1 MSKAIL
7 EITFKPD
14 EAFLPRL
21 LWQIDTPFNSDKNG
35 SIFKML
41 FPRKYFGKSHTVQR
55 GGFKNCVYPECH
67 GPRVLCVCTT
77 LFCYHTVRPLK
88 RVPFNR
94 SQLKWTQLAGHTIY
108 ILRRPASSPGPA
120 NCVRGAGSGRSV
132 PCMMLAPVTNFHEF
146 FGQIDFV
153 LSLVCDCQWAH

>member
-1 MSKAIL
+1 MKLFFLDFCDKLIHHLIQTKMVQFLKCYFL
-7 EITFKPD
+7 ENTLANPT
-14 EAFLPRL
+14 LC
-21 LWQIDTPFNSDKNG
+21 NG
-35 SIFKML
+35 
-41 FPRKYFGKSHTVQR
+41 